1 MVKKKEDK
9 RELILNAAIRVFAKR
24 GYYPCRT
31 LDISS
36 EAGVA
41 YGSLYSYFKSKDDIL
56 LSIFRDRWMRLLD
69 RIDGLNREL
78 EDPSRKI
85 DEIFK
90 YIFRSYDNY
99 PEMMKVMIMEVPRLE
114 QFYTPEN
121 QKLYNRF
128 FQEIAKIIKEGQEKG
143 VFSKE
148 ISPLVG
154 SFTLAGAV
162 DTVIRQYVFNPGF
175 KKKKYPLEEVI
186 GQTLN
191 ILKRGV
197 LEKALPG
204 EAAVQA
210 GGQAKGKER
219 KVNSD
224 GRMAKG

>member
-41 YGSLYSYFKSKDDIL
+41 YGSLYSYFRSKDDIL
-56 LSIFRDRWMRLLD
+56 LSIFRDRWMMLLN

-78 EDPSRKI
+78 EDPSQKI

-99 PEMMKVMIMEVPRLE
+99 PDMMKVMIMEVPRLE
-114 QFYTPEN
+114 HFYTPEN

-175 KKKKYPLEEVI
+175 KKKKYPLDEVI
-186 GQTLN
+186 EQTLAL
-191 ILKRGV
+191 LKKGV
-197 LEKALPG
+197 LEETIQG
-204 EAAVQA
+204 EIAVQA
-210 GGQAKGKER
+210 GGQAKGKGR
-219 KVNSD
+219 K
-224 GRMAKG
+224 AKG

>member
-1 MVKKKEDK
+1 MDKKKENK
-9 RELILNAAIRVFAKR
+9 KEIILNAAINVFARR

-56 LSIFRDRWMRLLD
+56 LSIFRDRWMRLLEKID
-69 RIDGLNREL
+69 RVNGEL
-78 EDPSRKI
+78 KDPSEKI

-90 YIFRSYDNY
+90 FIFRSYDNY
-99 PEMMKVMIMEVPRLE
+99 PDMMKVMIMEVPRLE
-114 QFYTPEN
+114 QFYTPES

-128 FQEIAKIIKEGQEKG
+128 FEEIAEIIREGQEAG
-143 VFSKE
+143 VFSKA

-154 SFTLAGAV
+154 SFTLSGAV
-162 DTVIRQYVFNPGF
+162 DAVIRQYVFNPKF

-191 ILKRGV
+191 ILKKGV

-204 EAAVQA
+204 EAAVQI
-210 GGQAKGKER
+210 GGKAKGKGQ
-219 KVNSD
+219 K
-224 GRMAKG
+224 RMAKG